1 MIDDAPPR
9 RILLVAEGT
18 LDRPMVNVL
27 WMVGGITITLI
38 CGFAIVRSG
47 LPTLPMIAAL
57 IALLVA
63 VALVQGRFGGPREF
77 RVEKPLGGG
86 PLLVTGR
93 FNDGE
98 IRAREP
104 LPLEQV
110 VLEDDALAF
119 EAREGDRTRRY
130 HLRPPAF
137 RRDSLEQLQRSI
149 ANLEDASEGDL
160 HRRFGPGNSH
170 GIKLYDAKSLIL
182 LRFTQKPAYTAIM
195 WLTCGATVLG
205 WLLVAALLG
214 A

>member
-1 MIDDAPPR
+1 MTDDAPPR

-18 LDRPMVNVL
+18 LDRPLLNVL
-27 WMVGGITITLI
+27 WMVGGITITLV

-47 LPTLPMIAAL
+47 LSTLPMTAAL

-63 VALVQGRFGGPREF
+63 VAVIQGRFGGPREF

-86 PLLVTGR
+86 PLLLTGR

-98 IRAREP
+98 IRARGP
-104 LPLEQV
+104 LPLERV
-110 VLEDDALAF
+110 VLEEDALAF
-119 EAREGDRTRRY
+119 ETRDGERTRRY

-137 RRDSLEQLQRSI
+137 RRDSLQRLQQSI
-149 ANLEDASEGDL
+149 AGLEDASEADVR
-160 HRRFGPGNSH
+160 RRFGAGNTS

-182 LRFTQKPAYTAIM
+182 LRFSQKPAFTAIM
-195 WLTCGATVLG
+195 WLTCGSTVLG

-214 A
+214 I